1 MRCVCIIMNKLWK
14 DARAV
19 SVHVRHASVEVQ
31 VHCVNVVIGVVL
43 GELLVVR
50 VVPIVVCDDA
60 VVRRTLVLIAVYR
73 SHCFHVNLRSHFPVF
88 GGIVFTPPVGDNKL
102 LLAVTEFRTVLQ
114 QMNSENHT
122 SNK

>member
-1 MRCVCIIMNKLWK
+1 MCGVIIKLWNK

-43 GELLVVR
+43 GELHVVR

-60 VVRRTLVLIAVYR
+60 AVRRTLVLIALYR
-73 SHCFHVNLRSHFPVF
+73 SHCFHHRISVAIFLYLEV
-88 GGIVFTPPVGDNKL
+88 
-102 LLAVTEFRTVLQ
+102 
-114 QMNSENHT
+114 
-122 SNK
+122 